1 MAKLMEML
9 RNAQGRLSIGRVAS
23 VVTVL
28 LWWATWIYTLAFKIV
43 YGHFDT
49 VTIAMLIMFFVVLMG
64 KAVDSKLVTIK
75 GDEKK

>member
-1 MAKLMEML
+1 MSKLIEML

-28 LWWATWIYTLAFKIV
+28 LWWGTWIYTLIFKVI

-64 KAVDSKLVTIK
+64 KAVDSKLVSIK